1 VHAFTQHYR
10 KFARMKR
17 FPDGQASFARL
28 GVRAGEESV
37 TFDADAPDAVIR
49 NAITAPR
56 KRSANRRDTSELT
69 NLDCRRATPS
79 RQRASP
85 DGT

>member
-1 VHAFTQHYR
+1 MFATDPTRPSQSRVHAFTQHYR

-28 GVRAGEESV
+28 GVRAGEELV

-49 NAITAPR
+49 DAIIAPR
-56 KRSANRRDTSELT
+56 ANE
-69 NLDCRRATPS
+69 AQIGVTP
-79 RQRASP
+79 P
-85 DGT
+85 N